1 MGLFDSLVSGAL
13 KSVLQ
18 QGDSSQVGGLLS
30 QILGKTDLGS
40 LGGLLSQL
48 QQGGLGGEVSSWLSN
63 GHNMPVSQDQ
73 LKAAL
78 GNEQLQQMAR
88 SMGLPVDAL
97 LAMLSQQLPG
107 AVDKMSP
114 NGALEESDAA
124 PESNDGGREFGGAP
138 AGNDAGLG
146 DQAGLNDIKA

>member
-13 KSVLQ
+13 KSVLTPGQ
-18 QGDSSQVGGLLS
+18 PGESSLLPGLLS
-30 QILGKTDLGS
+30 QLLGKTDLGS
-40 LGGLLSQL
+40 LGGLLAQL

-63 GHNMPVSQDQ
+63 GQNLPTSPDQ

-78 GNEQLQQMAR
+78 GNEQLQQLAR
-88 SMGLPVDAL
+88 SAGLPVDAL
-97 LAMLSQQLPG
+97 LAMLAQQLPG

-114 NGALEESDAA
+114 NGVLEESDTPANEA
-124 PESNDGGREFGGAP
+124 SESETSLA
-138 AGNDAGLG
+138 